1 MTLSIRPANPARPDF
16 VGEASGVDI
25 RAGVSAA
32 EAAAIEEGM
41 DRFGVLVF
49 RGQEIDDAQQIAF
62 SRHFGP
68 LELATGDIV
77 QGQARRL
84 SMEVNDISNL
94 HQDGSVMAR
103 DDRKRLFSLG
113 NMLWH
118 SDSSF
123 KPTPAKFSL
132 LSARVI
138 PGQDGNTEF
147 ADMRAAWDALDPSMQ
162 AQVRDLITEHS
173 QIYSRGVL
181 GFTEFT
187 PEELAKWQP
196 VPQRLVRRHPRT
208 GRLSLF
214 LSAHAGAIQGWP
226 VPEARALLRDLT
238 EHATQREFVHAHVW
252 QPQDLV
258 MWDNRVTMHRAR
270 RYDATQVRDLHRTTV
285 ADVAPTLAQAA

>member
-1 MTLSIRPANPARPDF
+1 MVLSIRPVQPARPDF
-16 VGEASGVDI
+16 VGEVSGLDI
-25 RAGVSAA
+25 ARGVSAA

-41 DRFGVLVF
+41 DRYAALIF
-49 RGQEIDDAQQIAF
+49 RDQRVDDAQQIAF

-77 QGQARRL
+77 QGEARRL

-94 HQDGSVMAR
+94 HRDGSVMAR

-138 PGQDGNTEF
+138 PGAGGNTEF
-147 ADMRAAWDALDPSMQ
+147 ADMRWAWDTLDAETQ
-162 AQVRDLITEHS
+162 AMVRDLVTEHS
-173 QIYSRGVL
+173 QVFSRGVL

-187 PEELAKWQP
+187 EEERAKWAP
-196 VPQRLVRRHPRT
+196 VPHRLVRRHPRS
-208 GRLSLF
+208 GRLSLY
-214 LSAHAGAIQGWP
+214 LSSHAGAIRGWP

-238 EHATQREFVHAHVW
+238 EHATPRENVYAHVW
-252 QPQDLV
+252 RPHDLV
-258 MWDNRVTMHRAR
+258 MWDNRTTMHRAR

-285 ADVAPTLAQAA
+285 ADMAPTLEQAA